1 MANYDF
7 ANCELST
14 EELEAIAA
22 GGWFGDAVNWVGH
35 ELNSFFTN
43 PVTVAIGA
51 SLLILGGI
59 ATGSGGGTGT
69 GYKQN

>member
-1 MANYDF
+1 MALPTNDDF

-14 EELEAIAA
+14 EELDTIAA

-43 PVTVAIGA
+43 PVTVGIGA
-51 SLLILGGI
+51 GLLVIGGI
-59 ATGSGGGTGT
+59 VTGATAH
-69 GYKQN
+69 KQN